1 MKESWYERNK
11 GYVYLLISF
20 VCTGVLLL
28 KSDIGESNIFTIALI
43 WVFYTPIN
51 LIMLMAFGI
60 LPAVVINALNIRN
73 VIVREILLIVFTV
86 GSFLLLFGTDFL
98 K

>member
-20 VCTGVLLL
+20 VCTGTLLF
-28 KSDIGESNIFTIALI
+28 KSDIMESNIFAIALI
-43 WVFYTPIN
+43 WVFYTPLN

-60 LPAVVINALNIRN
+60 LPAAVINALNIRN

-86 GSFLLLFGTDFL
+86 GSFLLLFGTDFF

>member
-20 VCTGVLLL
+20 VCTGTLLF
-28 KSDIGESNIFTIALI
+28 KSDVLGSNIFVIALI
-43 WVFYTPIN
+43 WVFYTPLN
-51 LIMLMAFGI
+51 LIMLMVCGI
-60 LPAVVINALNIRN
+60 LPAVVINAINIRN
-73 VIVREILLIVFTV
+73 VIAREILWIVFTV